1 MKMQPKNIVSGP
13 KKRLF
18 TGVFAE
24 NGLFSSCFS
33 TLRTLFQPNS

>member
-13 KKRLF
+13 KKRLSF
-18 TGVFAE
+18 VVFAK

-33 TLRTLFQPNS
+33 ASRTLLQPNS